1 MSPRTEEQF
10 EEIRESRRLLI
21 RQAALELFASE
32 GYYVTTIRM
41 IAHKAGI
48 SKGLMYNYY
57 NSKEELLRDI
67 FRDGIEK
74 IAVFMQPGN
83 EGNFTKNEF
92 RILIEETFRMI
103 SGNRIFWSLYFSVI
117 MQPAVMK
124 MVGGEISNTFRE
136 MYSVLTGYFASI
148 GHDDPE
154 SEAMIFGSMLD
165 GISFNYLLNP
175 DFYPL
180 EKVKNKLIKMYL

>member
-1 MSPRTEEQF
+1 
-10 EEIRESRRLLI
+10 
-21 RQAALELFASE
+21 
-32 GYYVTTIRM
+32 
-41 IAHKAGI
+41 
-48 SKGLMYNYY
+48 MYNYY

-74 IAVFMQPGN
+74 IAVFLKPGN
-83 EGNFTKNEF
+83 KGNFTKDEF

-124 MVGGEISNTFRE
+124 MVGGEISNTYRE
-136 MYSVLTGYFASI
+136 MYSVLTGYFTSI

-180 EKVKNKLIKMYL
+180 EKVKNKLIKMYI